1 MYFKPCTINVEYSF
15 TQGETMRR
23 AMLSQ
28 YLTQKTLQS
37 APQV

>member
-15 TQGETMRR
+15 TRGETMKR

-28 YLTQKTLQS
+28 YLT
-37 APQV
+37 